1 MLCTFNVFYFQ
12 KFSLTQNANEFS
24 GWKPQLRK
32 INFVIIACLIVSLV
46 FWLLDS
52 EVLIEYLAFSG
63 VNLLKGRVW
72 TLVTSLFI
80 HGDIVHLVGNMLF
93 LYIFGNTIEE
103 EMGAAKTIGVFF
115 IGGIITFPLSLLF
128 YDATTPLIGAS
139 AAIFTLAAIVMLIKP
154 LKLSIFLFLPQGL
167 VAILYFVYN
176 ALAVYSGTE
185 GNVAYIAH
193 VIGFA
198 IGVPFGLAWSKDW
211 LKNLLISVALLI
223 VYIVVVSILIPLI
236 LNAIT

>member
-1 MLCTFNVFYFQ
+1 
-12 KFSLTQNANEFS
+12 
-24 GWKPQLRK
+24 LRK
-32 INFVIIACLIVSLV
+32 INFVIIACVIISIV
-46 FWLLDS
+46 FWLLDP
-52 EVLIEYLAFSG
+52 EIFIEYLAFSG

-72 TLVTSLFI
+72 TLVTSLFL
-80 HGDIVHLVGNMLF
+80 HGDIIHLAGNMLF

-103 EMGAAKTIGVFF
+103 EMGAAKTIGAFF

-185 GNVAYIAH
+185 GNVAYVAH
-193 VIGFA
+193 IIGFT
-198 IGVPFGLAWSKDW
+198 IGFPFGLAWSKNW
-211 LKNLLISVALLI
+211 LKNLIISIALLI
-223 VYIVVVSILIPLI
+223 AYTIIVSILIPLI

>member
-1 MLCTFNVFYFQ
+1 V
-12 KFSLTQNANEFS
+12 
-24 GWKPQLRK
+24 RK
-32 INFVIIACLIVSLV
+32 INFVIIACIIVSLV
-46 FWLLDS
+46 FWLLDP

-72 TLVTSLFI
+72 TLVTSLFL
-80 HGDIVHLVGNMLF
+80 HGDILHLAGNMLF

-103 EMGAAKTIGVFF
+103 ELGATKTLGAFF
-115 IGGIITFPLSLLF
+115 IGGIATFPLSLLF
-128 YDATTPLIGAS
+128 YDAATPLIGAS

-167 VAILYFVYN
+167 VAILYFTYN

-193 VIGFA
+193 IIGFA
-198 IGVPFGLAWSKDW
+198 IGVPFGLAWSKNW
-211 LKNLLISVALLI
+211 LKNLLISIALLI
-223 VYIVVVSILIPLI
+223 VYIIIVSIVIPAI